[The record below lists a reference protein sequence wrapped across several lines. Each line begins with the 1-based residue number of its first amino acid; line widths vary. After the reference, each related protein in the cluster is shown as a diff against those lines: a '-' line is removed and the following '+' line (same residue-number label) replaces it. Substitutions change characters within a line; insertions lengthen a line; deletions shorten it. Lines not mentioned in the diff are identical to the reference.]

1 MALRNMVAECRP
13 SGASR
18 ARRPSNDKAR
28 KNQILI
34 LLTVEII
41 LVKLSYV
48 LAPADKDEL

>member
-13 SGASR
+13 
-18 ARRPSNDKAR
+18 PSNDKAR